1 MKKIIIFSICLVT
14 GLVISQILP
23 DFLGEG
29 YGNFRSVNG
38 LLLSVAL
45 SFIMINVG
53 REFELDKSQWRSY
66 RTDYFVAMITAAAP
80 WLLVAVYYMWLMPDG
95 MFWDW
100 ESWKA
105 NLLLSRFA
113 AVPLYEA

>member
-14 GLVISQILP
+14 GLIISQILP
-23 DFLGEG
+23 DLLGG
-29 YGNFRSVNG
+29 NYGSFRSVNG

-66 RTDYFVAMITAAAP
+66 RTDYF
-80 WLLVAVYYMWLMPDG
+80 
-95 MFWDW
+95 
-100 ESWKA
+100 EA
-105 NLLLSRFA
+105 N
-113 AVPLYEA
+113 